1 MYISNGNM
9 DKWACVWGYSLVYSK
24 GNQTMDASH
33 VDYKLNKTSHI
44 LSCHQYT
51 SGGKQGF
58 LFLQKRQVFTHK
70 SSSKYSSR
78 AFFALRKPSWAFSMA
93 SSISLT
99 QNASLS
105 SSSWGVSVSAESAVF
120 GNFTLSKLYLW
131 P

>member
-24 GNQTMDASH
+24 GNRTMDASH

-58 LFLQKRQVFTHK
+58 LFCK
-70 SSSKYSSR
+70 SDK
-78 AFFALRKPSWAFSMA
+78 F
-93 SSISLT
+93 SLT
-99 QNASLS
+99 SHHQNIRQGPFS
-105 SSSWGVSVSAESAVF
+105 
-120 GNFTLSKLYLW
+120 